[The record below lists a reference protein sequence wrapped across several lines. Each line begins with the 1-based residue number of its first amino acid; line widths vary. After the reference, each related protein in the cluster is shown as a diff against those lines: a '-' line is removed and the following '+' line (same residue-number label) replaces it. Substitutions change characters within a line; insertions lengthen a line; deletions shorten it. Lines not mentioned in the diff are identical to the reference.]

1 MKIQI
6 IIFASILLGACGSH
20 KGAIKPN
27 PSLADF
33 NKYGEAYYLSIDQL
47 KIGDPKD
54 VVIKEYDDKYESETN
69 DQSREIWIF
78 KSYQATFAIDPVQKL
93 VTVEFMN
100 DSISDV
106 SEKYLRGQKPNVPKQ
121 VSADERLC
129 RLKRL
134 HKDGI
139 I

>member
-1 MKIQI
+1 
-6 IIFASILLGACGSH
+6 
-20 KGAIKPN
+20 
-27 PSLADF
+27 
-33 NKYGEAYYLSIDQL
+33 LSIDQL

-100 DSISDV
+100 DRVSDV
-106 SEKYLRGQKPNVPKQ
+106 SEKYLRGQNLMYRNKSVQMSDFVN
-121 VSADERLC
+121 
-129 RLKRL
+129 LKRYIMR
-134 HKDGI
+134 G
-139 I
+139 